1 MYLPPTSG
9 TTVNLFM
16 SRSAVYGY
24 DQRCEIFGD
33 GGLISIG
40 NEHAHSAVL
49 SNGNGITHST
59 LKHSFPQR
67 FNQAFA
73 SELDAFASTLL
84 LNTPWPVTADHC
96 VRVQK
101 VADAAKLSCDEVRV
115 VQIASTEEDVQPV
128 ASVM

>member
-1 MYLPPTSG
+1 
-9 TTVNLFM
+9 VNLFM
-16 SRSAVYGY
+16 SRSATYGY

-33 GGLISIG
+33 GGLISTC

-49 SNGNGITHST
+49 SNGDGVMHSK

-84 LNTPWPVTADHC
+84 NDSPWPVTADQC

-101 VADAAKLSCDEVRV
+101 VADAAMLSCDEDRV
-115 VQIASTEEDVQPV
+115 VHLSCEEEVPV
-128 ASVM
+128 ASVL